1 MALYPI
7 YLLTNL
13 KLIFMPVINDDYF
26 LAYCLIIN
34 TVASMIGAPFWG
46 YFGDIKGFS
55 FTLVVI
61 TVCDT
66 LIKFYGIFVTSKWG
80 LVSLFF
86 ILGFVDKG
94 MLTIVGPGLA

>member
-1 MALYPI
+1 M
-7 YLLTNL
+7 TNL

-55 FTLVVI
+55 STLVAI
-61 TVCDT
+61 TICDT
-66 LIKFYGIFVTSKWG
+66 LIKLYGIFVSSRFG
-80 LVSLFF
+80 LGFLFF